1 MFAPITPERPLSV
14 WIQPFPLWQSQSSK
28 VLFDYSRHDIPT
40 MLSPYSDPFILAQEY
55 VAFIGSVYPTPVNE
69 DPPAILS
76 MPPTPDISNA
86 TLTSG
91 YRNTDRPLS
100 SFCGPPSPYILPD
113 SAAMALSTD
122 PQHPILDS
130 TSHTCPTE
138 SWELRP
144 DEEFRKAYGHIEGSL
159 WSNNPIDSDASE
171 LEPLDP
177 SHYEPVTPEKG
188 PAAAPAWMQDDE
200 DEFEIV
206 LGEFPV
212 PPALKA
218 CGGKSKP
225 WKRLPVTNDDIRK
238 QNKWLEKK
246 RKLKYRQ
253 EVKSKVEKAEGRTKE
268 KVKMSES
275 NNQKVMVFERPV
287 PTGASRDEIRIIR
300 LQWKPKP
307 HPSSVRFKA
316 EERKRVHAVRQQEQ
330 DKRGLSVF

>member
-1 MFAPITPERPLSV
+1 
-14 WIQPFPLWQSQSSK
+14 
-28 VLFDYSRHDIPT
+28 
-40 MLSPYSDPFILAQEY
+40 MLSPYSDPFILAQGY
-55 VAFIGSVYPTPVNE
+55 VAFVGSVYPTSVNE

-76 MPPTPDISNA
+76 MPTTPDISNA

-91 YRNTDRPLS
+91 YRNTADRPLS

-113 SAAMALSTD
+113 SAAMALSID
-122 PQHPILDS
+122 PQHLILDS
-130 TSHTCPTE
+130 PPHTCPTE
-138 SWELRP
+138 SWKLRP

-159 WSNNPIDSDASE
+159 WSNTPIDSDASE

-177 SHYEPVTPEKG
+177 SHYEPMTPEKG
-188 PAAAPAWMQDDE
+188 PAAAHAWMQDGE

-212 PPALKA
+212 PPAVKA

-246 RKLKYRQ
+246 RKLKYQ
-253 EVKSKVEKAEGRTKE
+253 QKEKSKVEKAEGRTKE
-268 KVKMSES
+268 MVKTSES
-275 NNQKVMVFERPV
+275 NNQKVVVFERPV
-287 PTGASRDEIRIIR
+287 HTGASRDEIRIVR
-300 LQWKPKP
+300 LQWKPRP

-316 EERKRVHAVRQQEQ
+316 EEERKRAHAVGQQEQ
-330 DKRGLSVF
+330 DKSGLSVF